1 MHRAVY
7 SPASET
13 GSVSETPDTPPKQE
27 TSSIPDTATKAAGSA
42 EQKASAPS
50 EQTEAVVAADKSA
63 ADQAANPAEAD
74 TAEKQPKDDK
84 PAKPAQSGSAEKPS
98 AEPNKADTDKADK
111 PAADPA
117 AKPAEAD
124 TAEKQS
130 KADKPA
136 QSESAEKPSATAEP
150 IKADTDKADKP
161 AADPAAKPAKADTA
175 EKQPKADKPDKP
187 AQSDKP
193 AKPAAKQKPEDKPF
207 ATFIQE
213 DFLPTLTKSLTERES
228 APISLELVEGERPV
242 VGGAC
247 WMVQGVLPAER
258 RFWLCFASDAITS
271 GKTIALA
278 ESGSDPS
285 LLESFLIDEKRINL
299 ALLES
304 RLLQRLNG
312 QKWFG
317 GN

>member
-27 TSSIPDTATKAAGSA
+27 TSSVPDTATKAAGSA

-50 EQTEAVVAADKSA
+50 EQIEAVVAADKPA
-63 ADQAANPAEAD
+63 ADPAAKPAEAD

-84 PAKPAQSGSAEKPS
+84 PAKPAQSG
-98 AEPNKADTDKADK
+98 
-111 PAADPA
+111 
-117 AKPAEAD
+117 
-124 TAEKQS
+124 
-130 KADKPA
+130 
-136 QSESAEKPSATAEP
+136 SAEKPSATAEP

-175 EKQPKADKPDKP
+175 EKQPKADKPAKTDKP
-187 AQSDKP
+187 DKP

>member
-27 TSSIPDTATKAAGSA
+27 TSSVPDTATKAAGSA
-42 EQKASAPS
+42 EEKASAPS
-50 EQTEAVVAADKSA
+50 EQTEAVVA
-63 ADQAANPAEAD
+63 
-74 TAEKQPKDDK
+74 
-84 PAKPAQSGSAEKPS
+84 
-98 AEPNKADTDKADK
+98 
-111 PAADPA
+111 
-117 AKPAEAD
+117 
-124 TAEKQS
+124 
-130 KADKPA
+130 
-136 QSESAEKPSATAEP
+136 
-150 IKADTDKADKP
+150 ADKP

-175 EKQPKADKPDKP
+175 EKQPKADKL
-187 AQSDKP
+187 DKP

>member
-27 TSSIPDTATKAAGSA
+27 TSSVPDTATKAAGSA

-98 AEPNKADTDKADK
+98 AEPN
-111 PAADPA
+111 
-117 AKPAEAD
+117 
-124 TAEKQS
+124 
-130 KADKPA
+130 
-136 QSESAEKPSATAEP
+136 
-150 IKADTDKADKP
+150 KADTDKADKP

>member
-27 TSSIPDTATKAAGSA
+27 TSSVPDTATKAAGSA

-50 EQTEAVVAADKSA
+50 EQTEAVVAADK
-63 ADQAANPAEAD
+63 
-74 TAEKQPKDDK
+74 
-84 PAKPAQSGSAEKPS
+84 
-98 AEPNKADTDKADK
+98 

-124 TAEKQS
+124 TAEKQPKTDKPA

-136 QSESAEKPSATAEP
+136 KPAQSDSAEKPSAEP
-150 IKADTDKADKP
+150 IKADSDKADKS
-161 AADPAAKPAKADTA
+161 AADPAAKPPKADTA

-187 AQSDKP
+187 DKP